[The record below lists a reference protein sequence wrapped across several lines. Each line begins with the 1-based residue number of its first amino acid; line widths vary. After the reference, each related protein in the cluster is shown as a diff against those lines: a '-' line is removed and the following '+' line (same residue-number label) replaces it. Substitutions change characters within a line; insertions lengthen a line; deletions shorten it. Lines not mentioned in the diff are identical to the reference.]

1 MPCFGGAFSFKFGD
15 AMLQNVDVEI
25 RETEQELKHI
35 GSCTTKGLTDQEIA
49 HLDERFFLAIEKL
62 NWLKGRR
69 DVRVFV
75 WKPVNISNSQESAHR
90 NRNQNIRPCRKLQK
104 NT

>member
-1 MPCFGGAFSFKFGD
+1 
-15 AMLQNVDVEI
+15 MLQNIDVEI
-25 RETEQELKHI
+25 QEIEQELKHI
-35 GSCTTKGLTDQEIA
+35 GSCTTKGLTEKQIA

-75 WKPVNISNSQESAHR
+75 WKPVSISNSQESAHR
-90 NRNQNIRPCRKLQK
+90 NRNQKARRCRKLSK
-104 NT
+104 TI